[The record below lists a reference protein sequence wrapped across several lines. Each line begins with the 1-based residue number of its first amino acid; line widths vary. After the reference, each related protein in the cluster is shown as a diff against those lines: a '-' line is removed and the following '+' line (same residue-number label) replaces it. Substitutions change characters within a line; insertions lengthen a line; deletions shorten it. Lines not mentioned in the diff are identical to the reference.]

1 MDIKVSVVIPT
12 FNRGDL
18 ISETLDSVR
27 AQTLP
32 DWECIVV
39 DDGSTDETE
48 TIVQQYVE
56 KDARFQY
63 VRRPADRVKGGN
75 SCRNIGLKLS
85 KGEFIQFLD
94 SDDLLAPDKFEEQ
107 VRALSTSEPD
117 AVATCKWG
125 RFKTAQD
132 HLSAKPNE
140 PTYISSEGP
149 LKLFDVF
156 GKHSIWLP
164 PHVYLARKTTI
175 DKAGHW
181 NEDLKMN
188 QDGEFFARVLLAA
201 SQIVFVPT
209 TEVYYR
215 RHTGGNTSSWNKE
228 DRVRSVIIS
237 WKLVDNA
244 IQKKFGIAN
253 HPYVK
258 QARNLIY
265 DKIKD
270 RFPAVVKENQDFF
283 DLRRSKLEDISTK
296 VNSRFELLYLKKV
309 KGST

>member
-12 FNRGDL
+12 YNRGDL
-18 ISETLDSVR
+18 IHETLDSVK

-48 TIVQQYVE
+48 AVVKKYTE
-56 KDARFQY
+56 KDNRFRY
-63 VRRPADRVKGGN
+63 IRRPDNRIKGGN
-75 SCRNIGLKLS
+75 SCRNIGLEVAQ
-85 KGEFIQFLD
+85 GEYIQFLD
-94 SDDLLAPDKFEEQ
+94 SDDLLASNKFEEQ
-107 VRALSTSEPD
+107 VRALSNYPGNT
-117 AVATCKWG
+117 VATCKWG
-125 RFKTAQD
+125 RFTTIQE
-132 HLSAKPNE
+132 HLNSKPNE
-140 PTYISSEGP
+140 PTYISSDGA

-156 GKHSIWLP
+156 GKHSIWFP
-164 PHVYLARKTTI
+164 PHVYLTRRSVI
-175 DKAGHW
+175 EKAGYW

-188 QDGEFFARVLLAA
+188 QDGEFFARVLLSA

-215 RHTGGNTSSWNKE
+215 RHTGGNTSSWKKE
-228 DRVRSVIIS
+228 DRVRSVIHS
-237 WKLVDNA
+237 WKLVDAA
-244 IQKKFGIAN
+244 IEKELGISN

-270 RFPAVVKENQDFF
+270 SFPAIVKENQVFF
-283 DLRRSKLEDISTK
+283 DLKRSKLEELSVKI
-296 VNSRFELLYLKKV
+296 NSRLHLLYLKRV
-309 KGST
+309 KAER

>member
-1 MDIKVSVVIPT
+1 MDVKVSVVIPT
-12 FNRGDL
+12 YNREDL
-18 ISETLDSVR
+18 ISETLDSVK

-39 DDGSTDETE
+39 DDGSVDGTE
-48 TIVQQYVE
+48 EVVQQYIQN
-56 KDARFQY
+56 DARFHY
-63 VRRPADRVKGGN
+63 VKRPAHRLGGGN
-75 SCRNIGLKLS
+75 SCRNIGLEAA

-94 SDDLLAPDKFEEQ
+94 SDDLLAPTKFEEQ
-107 VRALSTSEPD
+107 VRALSQVKGD

-125 RFKTAQD
+125 RFRTIQD
-132 HLSAKPNE
+132 RLSAKQNE
-140 PTYISSEGP
+140 PTYISSDDS

-164 PHVYLARKTTI
+164 THVYLARKSTI
-175 DKAGHW
+175 EKAGPW

-188 QDGEFFARVLLAA
+188 QDGEFFARVLLNA
-201 SQIVFVPT
+201 SQIIFVPS

-228 DRVRSVIIS
+228 DRIRSVITS
-237 WKLVDNA
+237 WKLIDA
-244 IQKKFGIAN
+244 AMQEKLGIAN

-258 QARNLIY
+258 QGRNLIY

-270 RFPAVVKENQDFF
+270 QFPEIVKEDQPFF
-283 DLRRSKLEDISTK
+283 DLRRSKLEELTVK
-296 VNSRFELLYLKKV
+296 LNSRLQLLYLRKLKR
-309 KGST
+309 S